1 MKLTMDRMLK
11 LYIDPGYMMPKK
23 YPKAAKK
30 RRIRNKWRNRFG
42 TPMSEIYQDLMLT
55 DNSLFKMIR
64 EEDGLVSG
72 PYHIP
77 ASLIYKIEG
86 Q

>member
-11 LYIDPGYMMPKK
+11 LYVDPGYMTPKK

-42 TPMSEIYQDLMLT
+42 IPLTEIYADLVLT
-55 DNSLFKMIR
+55 GGSLFKIVHQH
-64 EEDGLVSG
+64 DSFVGG

-77 ASLIYKIEG
+77 DSLIYKTQG
-86 Q
+86 D